1 MSRRYSFVL
10 SPGRTST
17 CPRPLHPQ
25 LYLRVTRQELV
36 LDRLMAAES
45 FFLSSL
51 DDNYFVFQDT
61 MLCILTIFLRDD
73 SVAYYLGLVVRA
85 GGNLALKSVAKP
97 GDAAMERISA
107 FPLSNGTKQVFCN
120 PRLDPIPTSNGDEE
134 DTGDVESNGR

>member
-1 MSRRYSFVL
+1 VY
-10 SPGRTST
+10 
-17 CPRPLHPQ
+17 PQ

-73 SVAYYLGLVVRA
+73 SVAYYLRLVV
-85 GGNLALKSVAKP
+85 
-97 GDAAMERISA
+97 
-107 FPLSNGTKQVFCN
+107 
-120 PRLDPIPTSNGDEE
+120 
-134 DTGDVESNGR
+134 